1 MERLKELR
9 LYKGLTQ
16 QKVADSLGCNQS
28 AVGKYERG
36 ELEPNIETLI
46 KLARLFDV
54 TVDYLTGNTDE
65 LGAITNNVNYGS
77 EGVVLNKEQKT
88 LLSYF
93 DKLTPFERESIMI
106 QVNALA
112 ENKDKIKA

>member
-1 MERLKELR
+1 MLKIKDLRVEKGYTQKELAE
-9 LYKGLTQ
+9 KIETSC
-16 QKVADSLGCNQS
+16 KNIWAWENAKCEPCVAD
-28 AVGKYERG
+28 
-36 ELEPNIETLI
+36 II

-77 EGVVLNKEQKT
+77 DGVVLNKEQKT

-106 QVNALA
+106 QVKALA